1 MYVYNYVYIYIC
13 VCETTGFLIIHADYP
28 HFLGGLRGYI
38 PRSKFSNNPFSLKVD
53 APKNNSVLYVE
64 DHLANHDWS
73 ETAVITNLKLL

>member
-1 MYVYNYVYIYIC
+1 MSAKPQV
-13 VCETTGFLIIHADYP
+13 FLSYMLMIHI
-28 HFLGGLRGYI
+28 LGGLRGYI

-73 ETAVITNLKLL
+73 ETAVITKLKLL